1 MYISELGL
9 RPCLVERNEPIDT
22 KLDLK
27 MIDKIEDRIAQK
39 KNLSRRKK
47 RLATILNK
55 IDNA

>member
-9 RPCLVERNEPIDT
+9 RPCLIERNEPLDT
-22 KLDLK
+22 QLDLK

-47 RLATILNK
+47 RLAAILK
-55 IDNA
+55 RVDAA